1 MKTLLGFILTLAL
14 LNSCETIT
22 GKPVNKGTFEGDIA
36 FTEYTYK
43 GSNSN
48 PTNTRFFRDTIT
60 HTMWEDKEGL
70 YLNID
75 DNKYYFGAE
84 NIININKSLP
94 NGTEKIQIIRKTGSF
109 DYSHKINTANDTA
122 EFAVLGSGILSKK

>member
-1 MKTLLGFILTLAL
+1 MKTLFGFIIGMSL
-14 LNSCETIT
+14 LISCETIT
-22 GKPVNKGTFEGDIA
+22 GKPVNKGTFEGDIT

-48 PTNTRFFRDTIT
+48 PTNIRFFRDTIT

-84 NIININKSLP
+84 NIITINKSLP